1 MAPTPITL
9 SDKELL
15 RIKLLLKEKLLDSRL
30 VKRAHT
36 LKMRHFGKSTKEIS
50 KLIDWDSKSITN
62 TLNNYLE
69 FGLER
74 ALNDD
79 PRTGRPLSFDDRDK
93 SNIVALVCTEPPEGF
108 ARWTLELIS
117 EEAVKRKLVRSI
129 STSKVQIILKEHD
142 LKPWRE
148 KMWCIPEF
156 NEEYIERMED
166 VLKVYEKDYN
176 PKRPVVC
183 IDEKP
188 VALMDDKRDPVP
200 SAPGKIR
207 KKDYEYKRGGSAN
220 VFCAVEPLKGKY
232 INRVTPNRKGPEF
245 AKFIRD
251 LSRKYSGAEKIVLVM
266 DNLSTHGV
274 KSLTDYYGVEEGD
287 RVWSRFEV
295 HHTPKHA
302 SWLNQAEIAI
312 GMFSRQCLGDG
323 RVGDIQRL
331 TKITAH
337 WNKAT
342 NKKATLI
349 QWKFKRTDAREKF
362 GYEIGKNLKK

>member
-1 MAPTPITL
+1 M
-9 SDKELL
+9 
-15 RIKLLLKEKLLDSRL
+15 
-30 VKRAHT
+30 
-36 LKMRHFGKSTKEIS
+36 
-50 KLIDWDSKSITN
+50 
-62 TLNNYLE
+62 
-69 FGLER
+69 
-74 ALNDD
+74 
-79 PRTGRPLSFDDRDK
+79 
-93 SNIVALVCTEPPEGF
+93 
-108 ARWTLELIS
+108 
-117 EEAVKRKLVRSI
+117 
-129 STSKVQIILKEHD
+129 
-142 LKPWRE
+142 
-148 KMWCIPEF
+148 

-166 VLKVYEKDYN
+166 VLKVYEKGYN

-183 IDEKP
+183 VDEKP
-188 VALMDDKRDPVP
+188 IALIENKRDPIP
-200 SAPGKIR
+200 AGPGKIG

-232 INRVTPNRKGPEF
+232 INRVTSNRKGPEF

-251 LSRKYSGAEKIVLVM
+251 LSRKYSGADKIVLVM
-266 DNLSTHGV
+266 DNLNTHGV
-274 KSLTDYYGVEEGD
+274 KSLTDYYGVEEGK

-323 RVGDIQRL
+323 RVGDIERL
-331 TKITAH
+331 TKITNH

-362 GYEIGKNLKK
+362 DYQIGKNLKS